1 MKKLSYILTL
11 LILTVAYSQAQVINL
26 TLAEKLHSEG
36 KLELAKSAINEAALN
51 SQTLN
56 NPRTWYV
63 RLFIYKDLFK
73 EAKGFKERIA
83 EAENNRKIAIESGRK
98 CIDLDTKKEYNK
110 ECYQIINFLRSS
122 ILSDGY
128 TSFKAKDDKNA
139 IRLLEEFM
147 LITNSFTNTQEDAQ
161 ANFIAGV
168 ACYRSNELLKASNFL
183 SKAVMLNYPDG
194 ALYVYLAKVLWLQN
208 KQMEA
213 VLTLEKG
220 FERYPKMKEIVSN
233 LYEFNK
239 ELKRY
244 ENNRQVLTKATVNNP
259 ADIDYWILLAITYE
273 DLAELKSDLDKN
285 NVLDSAKIAY
295 KKALELNPNDDVA
308 SSNLGIL
315 LYNQGV
321 NIINTV
327 SIDTDIVGIGEIQG
341 KALVMFKE
349 SLPYMLKAFELNPK
363 RKETLKGLENIYHI
377 IGEFDKSNQFK
388 LLYQK
393 ESE

>member
-1 MKKLSYILTL
+1 
-11 LILTVAYSQAQVINL
+11 
-26 TLAEKLHSEG
+26 
-36 KLELAKSAINEAALN
+36 
-51 SQTLN
+51 
-56 NPRTWYV
+56 
-63 RLFIYKDLFK
+63 
-73 EAKGFKERIA
+73 
-83 EAENNRKIAIESGRK
+83 
-98 CIDLDTKKEYNK
+98 
-110 ECYQIINFLRSS
+110 
-122 ILSDGY
+122 
-128 TSFKAKDDKNA
+128 
-139 IRLLEEFM
+139 
-147 LITNSFTNTQEDAQ
+147 
-161 ANFIAGV
+161 
-168 ACYRSNELLKASNFL
+168 
-183 SKAVMLNYPDG
+183 
-194 ALYVYLAKVLWLQN
+194 LWLQN